1 MRRNYNGVSK
11 GKVES
16 TVDLSADV
24 IDVRDIIARVLELR
38 DERDEYNEKMGSPDA
53 WGGVPDGEPEEL
65 AMLEGILY
73 ELAGYGGDA
82 EFDGDWYPGQLI
94 AESYFQEYA
103 QDLAE
108 ECGMVDTSARW
119 PMTCIDWEQAA
130 RELQMDYSSI
140 KIQGFTYW
148 YR

>member
-1 MRRNYNGVSK
+1 MSHVY
-11 GKVES
+11 VES

-53 WGGVPDGEPEEL
+53 WDGVPDGEPEEL
-65 AMLEGILY
+65 AMLEGILS
-73 ELAGYGGDA
+73 ELAGYGGDE
-82 EFDGDWYPGQLI
+82 EFEGAWYPLELV
-94 AESYFQEYA
+94 ADSYFQEYA
-103 QDLAE
+103 QNLAE
-108 ECGMVDTSARW
+108 DCGMVDTNARW
-119 PMTCIDWEQAA
+119 PMNCIDWEQAA

-140 KIQGFTYW
+140 EIRGFTYW

>member
-1 MRRNYNGVSK
+1 MSHVY
-11 GKVES
+11 VES

-53 WGGVPDGEPEEL
+53 WDGVPDGEPEEL
-65 AMLEGILY
+65 AMLEGILS
-73 ELAGYGGDA
+73 ELAGYGGDE
-82 EFDGDWYPGQLI
+82 EFEGYRYPVQLI

-108 ECGMVDTSARW
+108 DCGMVDTNARW
-119 PMTCIDWEQAA
+119 PMNCIDWEQAA
-130 RELQMDYSSI
+130 RELQMDYSYILIHDS
-140 KIQGFTYW
+140 TYW

>member
-1 MRRNYNGVSK
+1 MSRVY
-11 GKVES
+11 VES

-24 IDVRDIIARVLELR
+24 IDVRGIIARVLELR

-53 WGGVPDGEPEEL
+53 WDGVPDGEPKEL
-65 AMLEGILY
+65 AMLEGILS
-73 ELAGYGGDA
+73 ELAGYGGDE
-82 EFDGDWYPGQLI
+82 EFEGDWYPGQLI
-94 AESYFQEYA
+94 AERYFQEYA

-108 ECGMVDTSARW
+108 DCGMVDTSASW

-140 KIQGFTYW
+140 EIRGFTYW

>member
-1 MRRNYNGVSK
+1 MSHVY
-11 GKVES
+11 VES

-53 WGGVPDGEPEEL
+53 WDGVPDGEPDERI
-65 AMLEGILY
+65 MLEGILS
-73 ELAGYGGDA
+73 ELAGYGGD
-82 EFDGDWYPGQLI
+82 ETFDGDWYPVQLI

-103 QDLAE
+103 QNLAE
-108 ECGMVDTSARW
+108 ECEMVDTSARW
-119 PMTCIDWEQAA
+119 PMNCIDWEQAA

-140 KIQGFTYW
+140 EIRGVNYW
-148 YR
+148 HH

>member
-1 MRRNYNGVSK
+1 MSHVY
-11 GKVES
+11 VES
-16 TVDLSADV
+16 TVDLRADV
-24 IDVRDIIARVLELR
+24 IDVRGIIARVLELR
-38 DERDEYNEKMGSPDA
+38 DEREEYNEKMGSPDA
-53 WGGVPDGEPEEL
+53 WDGVPDGEPEEL
-65 AMLEGILY
+65 GMLEGILS
-73 ELAGYGGDA
+73 ELAGYGGDE
-82 EFDGDWYPGQLI
+82 EFEGDWYPITLI

-140 KIQGFTYW
+140 EIRGFTYW

>member
-1 MRRNYNGVSK
+1 MSHVY
-11 GKVES
+11 VES

-38 DERDEYNEKMGSPDA
+38 DERDEYNEKIGSPDA
-53 WGGVPDGEPEEL
+53 WAGCLMGESEEL
-65 AMLEGILY
+65 VMLEDILS
-73 ELAGYGGDA
+73 ELAGYVGD
-82 EFDGDWYPGQLI
+82 EELDGDWYPVQLI

-103 QDLAE
+103 QYFSED
-108 ECGMVDTSARW
+108 CVMVETNARW

-130 RELQMDYSSI
+130 RELQMDYSNILIHGS
-140 KIQGFTYW
+140 TYW

>member
-1 MRRNYNGVSK
+1 MSHVY
-11 GKVES
+11 VES

-38 DERDEYNEKMGSPDA
+38 DERDAYNEKMGSPDA
-53 WGGVPDGEPEEL
+53 WDGVPDGEPDEL
-65 AMLEGILY
+65 NMLEGILSA
-73 ELAGYGGDA
+73 LAGYSEDA
-82 EFDGDWYPGQLI
+82 EFEGDWYPVQLI

-108 ECGMVDTSARW
+108 DCGMVDTNASW
-119 PMTCIDWEQAA
+119 PMNCIDWEQAA
-130 RELQMDYSSI
+130 LELQMDYI
-140 KIQGFTYW
+140 PIIIHDTTYW

>member
-1 MRRNYNGVSK
+1 MSHVY
-11 GKVES
+11 VES

-53 WGGVPDGEPEEL
+53 WDGVPDGEPEEL
-65 AMLEGILY
+65 AMLEDILS
-73 ELAGYGGDA
+73 ELASYGGDE
-82 EFDGDWYPGQLI
+82 EFDGDWYPITLI
-94 AESYFQEYA
+94 ADGYFQEYA
-103 QDLAE
+103 QELAE
-108 ECGMVDTSARW
+108 DCGMVDTSARW

-130 RELQMDYSSI
+130 RELQMDYSNILIHGS
-140 KIQGFTYW
+140 TYW

>member
-1 MRRNYNGVSK
+1 MSHVY
-11 GKVES
+11 VES
-16 TVDLSADV
+16 TLDLSADV

-53 WGGVPDGEPEEL
+53 WDGVPDGEPEEL
-65 AMLEGILY
+65 AMLEGILS
-73 ELAGYGGDA
+73 ELAGYGGDE
-82 EFDGDWYPGQLI
+82 EFDGDWYPVELV

-108 ECGMVDTSARW
+108 DCGMVDTNARW
-119 PMTCIDWEQAA
+119 SMHCINWEQAA
-130 RELQMDYSSI
+130 NELLDDYSGI
-140 KIQGFTYW
+140 VIRGFTYW

>member
-1 MRRNYNGVSK
+1 MSHVY
-11 GKVES
+11 VES
-16 TVDLSADV
+16 TVNLSADV

-53 WGGVPDGEPEEL
+53 WDGVPDGEPDEL
-65 AMLEGILY
+65 NMLEGILS
-73 ELAGYGGDA
+73 ELAGYGGDE
-82 EFDGDWYPGQLI
+82 EFDGDLYPVQLI

-108 ECGMVDTSARW
+108 DCGMVDTSARW
-119 PMTCIDWEQAA
+119 PMNCIDWEQAA
-130 RELQMDYSSI
+130 RELQMDYSNILIHDS
-140 KIQGFTYW
+140 TYW

>member
-1 MRRNYNGVSK
+1 MSHVY
-11 GKVES
+11 VES
-16 TVDLSADV
+16 TVDLNADV

-53 WGGVPDGEPEEL
+53 WDGVPDGEPEEL
-65 AMLEGILY
+65 AMLEGILS

-82 EFDGDWYPGQLI
+82 EFDGDCYPVELV

-103 QDLAE
+103 QNLAE
-108 ECGMVDTSARW
+108 DCGMVDTIAMW
-119 PMTCIDWEQAA
+119 PMTCIDWKQAA
-130 RELQMDYSSI
+130 CELQMDYNYI
-140 KIQGFTYW
+140 LIHDTTYW

>member
-1 MRRNYNGVSK
+1 MSHVY
-11 GKVES
+11 VES

-53 WGGVPDGEPEEL
+53 WDSVPDGEPEEL
-65 AMLEGILY
+65 AMLEGILS
-73 ELAGYGGDA
+73 ELAGYGGDE
-82 EFDGDWYPGQLI
+82 EFEGDWYPMQLI
-94 AESYFQEYA
+94 ADGYFQEYA

-108 ECGMVDTSARW
+108 ECGMVDTNARW
-119 PMTCIDWEQAA
+119 PMNCIDWEQAT
-130 RELQMDYSSI
+130 RELQMDYSNILIHGS
-140 KIQGFTYW
+140 TYW

>member
-1 MRRNYNGVSK
+1 MSHVY
-11 GKVES
+11 VES

-38 DERDEYNEKMGSPDA
+38 AERDEYNEKMGSPDA
-53 WGGVPDGEPEEL
+53 WDGVPDGEPEEL
-65 AMLEGILY
+65 AMLEGILSA
-73 ELAGYGGDA
+73 LAGYGRDEEFEGDL
-82 EFDGDWYPGQLI
+82 YPVQLL
-94 AESYFQEYA
+94 AESYFQEYS

-108 ECGMVDTSARW
+108 DCGMVDTNASW
-119 PMTCIDWEQAA
+119 PMNCIDWEQAA

-140 KIQGFTYW
+140 EIRGSTYW

>member
-1 MRRNYNGVSK
+1 MSHVY
-11 GKVES
+11 VES

-38 DERDEYNEKMGSPDA
+38 DERDEYNEKIGSPDA
-53 WGGVPDGEPEEL
+53 WDGVPDGDPEEL
-65 AMLEGILY
+65 AMLEGILSA
-73 ELAGYGGDA
+73 LAGYSGD
-82 EFDGDWYPGQLI
+82 EKFEGDWYPVQLI

-108 ECGMVDTSARW
+108 DCGMVDTSARW

-130 RELQMDYSSI
+130 RELQMDYIPIIIYGS
-140 KIQGFTYW
+140 TYW